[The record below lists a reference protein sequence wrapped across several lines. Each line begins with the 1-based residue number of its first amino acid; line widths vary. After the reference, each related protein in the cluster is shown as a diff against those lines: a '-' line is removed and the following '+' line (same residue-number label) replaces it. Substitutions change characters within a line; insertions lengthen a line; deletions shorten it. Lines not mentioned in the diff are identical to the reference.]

1 MAVLLLETGL
11 KMATADVEETPPDAA
26 ECASSCG
33 GHPGGVCFN
42 SSAVA
47 DVSIPCSGPILE
59 MKEVQGVFFFPSVHL
74 CSTGAFLI
82 VISSGS

>member
-59 MKEVQGVFFFPSVHL
+59 MKEVQGVFFSPASICVQLGPF
-74 CSTGAFLI
+74 
-82 VISSGS
+82 